1 MSIFAVV
8 VLESVVGAAVAA
20 PVRTVAA
27 MIPAAAGG
35 MIDVGIATEHFGSE
49 HVTVVVLAVA
59 ILDAAVA
66 GSLGVEVDTDFGLA
80 LAAVAVLGCAVVAVI
95 AAVAGVVGVEVVPGR
110 VGLESVV
117 VFGSAAEILVDE
129 VVVVVESFGPE
140 VDDAGF
146 ALTAGAPAAAHSEW
160 TDWQAGHFESDL
172 NSDDSQDESAV
183 QDDKTEVAVAGS
195 DSAAVG
201 HEEDNRPASAAAEAQ
216 AYEEEKQ
223 SAANLQTV
231 SQQVF

>member
-59 ILDAAVA
+59 ILDSAVA
-66 GSLGVEVDTDFGLA
+66 GSLGVEVDTDFGFA

-117 VFGSAAEILVDE
+117 VVGSAAEILVGE
-129 VVVVVESFGPE
+129 VVVVESFGPE

-146 ALTAGAPAAAHSEW
+146 ALTAGAEGAEPAAPADAVHSEW
-160 TDWQAGHFESDL
+160 TD
-172 NSDDSQDESAV
+172 
-183 QDDKTEVAVAGS
+183 
-195 DSAAVG
+195 
-201 HEEDNRPASAAAEAQ
+201 
-216 AYEEEKQ
+216 
-223 SAANLQTV
+223 
-231 SQQVF
+231 